1 MRSWNAAPFTECSS
15 LCLLRCIFW
24 QLGVA
29 CGAKRRG
36 GFGEGC
42 RKGVA
47 RCACPGMRVCVWVSC
62 ITMKNEQTVE
72 AVDMTIDSV
81 MSPSEKNVARF
92 DVVPPGAAPVRMHPI
107 AI

>member
-1 MRSWNAAPFTECSS
+1 
-15 LCLLRCIFW
+15 
-24 QLGVA
+24 
-29 CGAKRRG
+29 
-36 GFGEGC
+36 
-42 RKGVA
+42 
-47 RCACPGMRVCVWVSC
+47 MRVCVWVSC